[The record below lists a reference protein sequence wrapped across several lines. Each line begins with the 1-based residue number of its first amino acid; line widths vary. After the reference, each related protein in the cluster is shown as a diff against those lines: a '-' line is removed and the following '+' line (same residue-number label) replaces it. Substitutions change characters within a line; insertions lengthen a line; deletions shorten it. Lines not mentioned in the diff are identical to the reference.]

1 MTTTEQLMGLTL
13 TPEKALIF
21 RITHIDN
28 LTWILANGLHARNGR
43 TWDPNFRAIGNP
55 ELIVK
60 RNTRS
65 VPVAPFGVLS
75 RIERL
80 CSILFHA
87 IFYNAYN
94 IKTGYGVLRVPNEEI
109 IILLSSLPSIKKL
122 EMPFVFTNQHAYPVI
137 AEYFNDL
144 AE

>member
-1 MTTTEQLMGLTL
+1 MGLTL

-87 IFYNAYN
+87 IFYNA
-94 IKTGYGVLRVPNEEI
+94 
-109 IILLSSLPSIKKL
+109 
-122 EMPFVFTNQHAYPVI
+122 FQH
-137 AEYFNDL
+137 
-144 AE
+144 